1 MSKQFVASVEV
12 EFTSDQS
19 DQIEK
24 IRLRYGQS
32 YGLFEILKAKVES
45 PEIVSDGGSLM
56 AKTGL
61 WVETFHYTLCLELQ
75 SVSLTK
81 LNHQIAIVH
90 HWAELVGGDS
100 SVLLI
105 LPLNDTL
112 S

>member
-12 EFTSDQS
+12 EFTSDQEDYLQKS
-19 DQIEK
+19 REWYD
-24 IRLRYGQS
+24 QS
-32 YGLFEILKAKVES
+32 YGLFQSIGAKVES
-45 PEIVSDGGSLM
+45 PEITSDGGSVM

-105 LPLNDTL
+105 LPINDTL